1 MLERPN
7 FLKAILFPIY
17 ETKVSEEYTN
27 YLRTILPSSCSGLTV
42 LNESMLSQKK
52 ELLDLLKSMD
62 DDLLLISADNLPTWG
77 TLQLIEKSVNKK
89 TRALTFRPKDGFVSD
104 WIVEGEEILATDSAQ
119 IIEYKGNSISG
130 GVAVIALEDRNN
142 LELFF
147 SSSDDSDTNDAHC
160 SSFHKMIDYLVHT
173 SNIRSIDC
181 KEFEAIDYRCDKSFK
196 LTELEIPSRAEEKRK
211 LRNSCVKVGD
221 NFWTEVAISP
231 WTKYV
236 ASALSKTK
244 VTPNQVTVFSFL
256 LAFLAAA
263 CFSLSSQWLGIVG
276 AVLVFLSFAAD
287 CVDGQL
293 ARLTGRFT
301 DLGEW
306 LDLTS
311 DRIKEVILIAGLA
324 IGASQEDKWSWFVA
338 SFMLITMSM
347 RAQVNQSYEL
357 HRCPAS
363 AKSYQAELP
372 ALGYVSYEYRAK
384 NFFTLPYG
392 NRMGLITLCALFSNS
407 QTVLWVLLTWNTVAF
422 VYQITGRLRRGAC
435 SAVHG
440 SLVLSDHGSLM
451 RLMTDSISR
460 VNGIG
465 LLLVQISLT
474 PLLFFDKIL
483 LWLLAIVVIGAC
495 GANSPK
501 GKLEWVG
508 PICSMVSEFAILA
521 SLFSRSEIGQHWIIF
536 SAFCVTSIIRLSN
549 STQIQLKQ
557 PHNTAPTKTGLM
569 TVLGWEGRVLILVIA
584 FSISRTLMIVI
595 ISLLLIKL
603 LSQMIREAKLFT
615 QK

>member
-1 MLERPN
+1 M
-7 FLKAILFPIY
+7 KAILFPVY

-27 YLRTILPSSCSGLTV
+27 YLRSILPSTCSKLTV
-42 LNESMLSQKK
+42 LSESMLSQEK
-52 ELLDLLKSMD
+52 ELLDLLKSKD
-62 DDLLLISADNLPTWG
+62 EDLLLISADSLPTWG
-77 TLQLIEKSVNKK
+77 TLQLIEKSVNRK
-89 TRALTFRPKDGFVSD
+89 TRALTFRPKDGFASD
-104 WIVEGEEILATDSAQ
+104 WIVGGGEILATNNTQ
-119 IIEYKGNSISG
+119 FVEYKGNSISS
-130 GVAVIALEDRNN
+130 GVAVIALEDQSN

-147 SSSDDSDTNDAHC
+147 SSSDDPDTNEVHRSC
-160 SSFHKMIDYLVHT
+160 FHQTIDYLVRT
-173 SNIRSIDC
+173 SNVRSIDC
-181 KEFEAIDYRCDKSFK
+181 KGFEAINYKHDNPFK
-196 LTELEIPSRAEEKRK
+196 LTELKIPSRTEEKRK

-221 NFWTEVAISP
+221 NLWTEIAISP

-256 LAFLAAA
+256 LAVSAAA
-263 CFSLSSQWLGIVG
+263 CFSLSSQWLDFFG

-324 IGASQEDKWSWFVA
+324 IGASQEDKWSWFIA
-338 SFMLITMSM
+338 SFILITMSM

-357 HRCPAS
+357 HRCPS
-363 AKSYQAELP
+363 STKSYLAELP

-392 NRMGLITLCALFSNS
+392 NRMGLITLCALLSNS
-407 QTVLWVLLTWNTVAF
+407 QTVLWILLTWNTVAF
-422 VYQITGRLRRGAC
+422 VYQIIGRLIKGAC

-440 SLVLSDHGSLM
+440 SRVLNDHGSLM
-451 RLMTDSISR
+451 SLMSGFISN
-460 VNGIG
+460 VSGIT
-465 LLLVQISLT
+465 LLLIQIFAI
-474 PLLFFDKIL
+474 PLLFFDKIFI
-483 LWLLAIVVIGAC
+483 WLLAIVVIGAC

-508 PICSMVSEFAILA
+508 PICSIVSEFAILA
-521 SLFSRSEIGQHWIIF
+521 SLFSRSEIDHHWIIF
-536 SAFCVTSIIRLSN
+536 SAFCVTSIIRLCN
-549 STQIQLKQ
+549 STQIQLKR
-557 PHNTAPTKTGLM
+557 PYNATLTKPGST
-569 TVLGWEGRVLILVIA
+569 TVLGWEGRVLTLVIA
-584 FSISRTLMIVI
+584 FSISRTLMVVI
-595 ISLLLIKL
+595 IFLLLIKL
-603 LSQMIREAKLFT
+603 LSQMIGKAKLFI